1 MDLIVNKFKSM
12 YRMSVVFSIVL
23 FLLGVFLLVQPETT
37 LNVVS
42 YTIGTFLIVWGIIPV
57 LTFLSNKDNNKY
69 LEVSFII
76 GVFALIIGIVIML
89 NPKLIVSIIP
99 FVIGV
104 WMVINGITKLSYS
117 LSLNKE
123 NDARNSIIL
132 SILILVCG
140 IILVFN
146 PFSGAVVLTQVI
158 GISVI
163 MYALI
168 DLADCFTLRKIIK
181 KTKTKNNDSEGK
193 VIEAVYEE
201 K

>member
-42 YTIGTFLIVWGIIPV
+42 YTIGTFLIIWGIIPV

-181 KTKTKNNDSEGK
+181 QTKTKNNDSEGK

>member
-181 KTKTKNNDSEGK
+181 QTKTKNNDSEGK

>member
-158 GISVI
+158 GVSVI

-181 KTKTKNNDSEGK
+181 QTKTKNNGNEGK